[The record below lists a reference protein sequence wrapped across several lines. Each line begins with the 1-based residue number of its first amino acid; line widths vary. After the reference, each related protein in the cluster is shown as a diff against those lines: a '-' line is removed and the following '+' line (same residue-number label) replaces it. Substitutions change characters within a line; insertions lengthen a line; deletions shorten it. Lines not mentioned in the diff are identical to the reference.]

1 MAGNFGKD
9 TTTIAIS
16 ITFHKLSK
24 YDLSPVFT
32 PRIKNPLIYK
42 QIRNFNRKFNYFLYF
57 FKNEIDQIK

>member
-32 PRIKNPLIYK
+32 PRIKNPLIYMNK
-42 QIRNFNRKFNYFLYF
+42 LENLTENSITFCTSSKM
-57 FKNEIDQIK
+57 K